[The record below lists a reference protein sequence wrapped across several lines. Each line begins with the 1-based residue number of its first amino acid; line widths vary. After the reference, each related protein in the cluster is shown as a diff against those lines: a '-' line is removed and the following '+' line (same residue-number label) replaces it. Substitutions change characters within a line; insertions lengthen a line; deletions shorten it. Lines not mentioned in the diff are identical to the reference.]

1 MVSPQKLIEK
11 EEILMKVIVF
21 RYNYIKRIKNM
32 KLNVFPIELKPHIM
46 ITIRL
51 LIPMVILITNL
62 LKAENISFTNNT
74 SDPLSITEPLSMY
87 RVSSLNFPR
96 TSYNPCNVSLSHY
109 EIITKGILKNLNKK
123 VEDKTAKN
131 FTDEKSY
138 NDSKSVD
145 TDDFVDATD
154 E

>member
-32 KLNVFPIELKPHIM
+32 KLNVFPLELKQHIM

-74 SDPLSITEPLSMY
+74 SDPL
-87 RVSSLNFPR
+87 
-96 TSYNPCNVSLSHY
+96 
-109 EIITKGILKNLNKK
+109 
-123 VEDKTAKN
+123 
-131 FTDEKSY
+131 
-138 NDSKSVD
+138 
-145 TDDFVDATD
+145 
-154 E
+154 